1 MSVECPQ
8 CHKLNSDTA
17 VTCPCGYDLHPRLR
31 GSLYGRTIQDSAHL
45 TKMWVEGMSHGR
57 FVLGVGATFL
67 VLILGE
73 WVSLRLTSRRP
84 SMAILWESFK
94 FATTDLIGA
103 LMVGSI
109 SWVVVWVLLAY
120 EGAGWR
126 LCPKRITLITTMI
139 AAVFFSLVRWGNP
152 FVIAESVTGLITL
165 AVAIA
170 AYFAGSRGWLGRW

>member
-1 MSVECPQ
+1 
-8 CHKLNSDTA
+8 
-17 VTCPCGYDLHPRLR
+17 
-31 GSLYGRTIQDSAHL
+31 
-45 TKMWVEGMSHGR
+45 MWVEGMSHGR